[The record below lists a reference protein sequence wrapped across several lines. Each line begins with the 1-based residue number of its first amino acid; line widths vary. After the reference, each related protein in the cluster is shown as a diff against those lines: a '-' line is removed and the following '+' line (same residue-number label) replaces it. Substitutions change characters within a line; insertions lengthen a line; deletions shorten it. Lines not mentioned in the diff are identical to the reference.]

1 MDMVMDT
8 AMDMAMKPSARLLG
22 SLFGAS
28 LLLGLKGI
36 AFAQTTGAGGSFSST
51 SVGTESSRPKAQKSF
66 ESRDWIIKPRIAVTE
81 TLTDNVNVNRANQGK
96 QGDLI
101 TEVAPGLHIEARTA
115 RLKALFDYTLRGQVY
130 ARESDYNQTQNSLST
145 FGTLEAVSQWLFI
158 DFSGVI
164 AQQAISAFGAQS
176 PGNSAINNNSTE
188 TASYRLSPYIRGQLA
203 GMVDYLLRYNLSTT
217 RSDANIV
224 SDTNITEWV
233 GQLRGSTPFQALK
246 WSIDASQQSTDYSRG
261 RDTDADRIRAMLTY
275 TVLPQLR
282 MSLSGGREANNYASL
297 DQETHTTHGYG
308 FDWNPTERTQVSA
321 FKESRFFGD
330 GHNLSFSHRMPRS
343 SIRISDTRDVS
354 VLPSQFSTGGLGT
367 VYDLYYQI
375 YSNVEPYASMDP
387 AVKDAAVASVV
398 NGALAQAGISPNSQ
412 VTSGFLSS
420 RATLQRRQDLAL
432 ALFGVRNTL
441 TLIINRTESQSVL
454 AANASNDDF
463 SQSTLVKQQGVSLN
477 FSHRLSA
484 LTNLNA
490 LGSFQESK
498 GSSTA
503 GGSNLKTSTTNF
515 QVNISSK
522 LGAKTSGSLA
532 VRRTEFDSATN
543 PYTENALIGTLSFI
557 Y

>member
-1 MDMVMDT
+1 
-8 AMDMAMKPSARLLG
+8 MKPSVRLLG
-22 SLFGAS
+22 SLFRATIF
-28 LLLGLKGI
+28 LGLNGI
-36 AFAQTTGAGGSFSST
+36 AFAQTPAVNSSFSST
-51 SVGTESSRPKAQKSF
+51 SVGTGPTRAQAQASAGG
-66 ESRDWIIKPRIAVTE
+66 RDWIIKPRITLTE
-81 TLTDNVNVNRANQGK
+81 TLTDNVSINRANRDK

-101 TEVAPGLHIEARTA
+101 TEVAPGLRIEARTA
-115 RLKALFDYTLRGQVY
+115 RLKAYFDYALRGQMY
-130 ARESDYNQTQNSLST
+130 ARNSDYNQTQNSLNT
-145 FGTLEAVSQWLFI
+145 FGTLEAVSQWLFV
-158 DFSGVI
+158 DFSGAI

-176 PGNSAINNNSTE
+176 PGNSTINNNNTE
-188 TASYRLSPYIRGQLA
+188 TASYRVSPYIRGQL
-203 GMVDYLLRYNLSTT
+203 GGLVEYLLRYNLSTT

-224 SDTNITEWV
+224 SDTNIAEWV

-246 WSIDASQQSTDYSRG
+246 WSIDASQQNTDYSRG

-282 MSLSGGREANNYASL
+282 LSVSGGREANNYASL
-297 DQETHTTHGYG
+297 DQETNSTHGYG
-308 FDWNPTERTQVSA
+308 FDWSPTERTKVSA

-330 GHNLSFSHRMPRS
+330 GHNFSFSHRMPRS
-343 SIRISDTRDVS
+343 SIRISDAKDVS
-354 VLPSQFSTGGLGT
+354 VLPSQFTTGGLGT

-387 AVKDAAVASVV
+387 AIKDAAVASVV

-412 VTSGFLSS
+412 VTSSFLSS

-432 ALFGVRNTL
+432 ALFGARNSV

-454 AANASNDDF
+454 AASASNDDF
-463 SQSTLVKQQGVSLN
+463 SQSTLVKQQGLSLN

-498 GSSTA
+498 GNSTV
-503 GGSNLKTSTTNF
+503 GNGDLKTSTTTF

-522 LGAKTSGSLA
+522 LGAKTSGTLA
-532 VRRTEFDSATN
+532 ARRTEFDSTTN